1 MSDAKTQ
8 PQPAPAGPAGDRVR
22 SILDRWDA
30 KADRYE
36 LDVKTNRLHALSVK
50 EYVEDFQYL
59 LDRAFERRQHLSDRD
74 REHLLN
80 MDRDFREFEQN
91 HRKQVDE
98 NRRAPMGLGYVVR
111 NVRFL
116 ARVAAAR

>member
-1 MSDAKTQ
+1 MPAEQKTQ
-8 PQPAPAGPAGDRVR
+8 PDPARPAEDRVPA
-22 SILDRWDA
+22 ILARWDA

-36 LDVKTNRLHALSVK
+36 LDVKANRLHALSVR

-59 LDRAFERRQHLSDRD
+59 LDRAFERRALLSDGD
-74 REHLLN
+74 RERLLN

-91 HRKQVDE
+91 HRRQVDE

>member
-1 MSDAKTQ
+1 MPIEAADVAKAK
-8 PQPAPAGPAGDRVR
+8 PNAAEDRVPA
-22 SILDRWDA
+22 ILARWDA

-36 LDVKTNRLHALSVK
+36 LDVKANRLHALSVR

-59 LDRAFERRQHLSDRD
+59 LDRAFERRALLSDRD
-74 REHLLN
+74 REALVN

-91 HRKQVDE
+91 HRKMVDE